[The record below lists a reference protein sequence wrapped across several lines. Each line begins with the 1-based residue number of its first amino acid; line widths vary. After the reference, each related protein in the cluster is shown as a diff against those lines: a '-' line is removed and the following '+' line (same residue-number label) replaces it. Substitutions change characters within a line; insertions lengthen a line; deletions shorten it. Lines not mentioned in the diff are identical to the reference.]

1 MSYMFTLTKRLA
13 AASGFPFIAVASA
26 HWITIIT
33 TAAATAIS
41 VMMSSSSLTAAASA
55 VMAVSSFTA
64 SLGHL
69 LNLFYYF
76 FKHIVAPFHFGS
88 LFCSF

>member
-1 MSYMFTLTKRLA
+1 MAYMFTLTKRLA

-26 HWITIIT
+26 RWIALIT
-33 TAAATAIS
+33 AAAATAVS
-41 VMMSSSSLTAAASA
+41 VIMSTSSFTAAASA
-55 VMAVSSFTA
+55 VMTMSSFTA

-69 LNLFYYF
+69 LNLLYYL

-88 LFCSF
+88 LFCLF